1 MQTKQDWLGLTANM
15 QDGVDP
21 LPVYQDDNGVQ
32 TFASDGPYLMA
43 DGKSLQAPTPAIDA
57 GGQVWVNAA
66 GDPIDAVPVT
76 VVPGGTPPTPPVPG
90 PLDYVENG
98 TGLGSITV
106 EYDLARPVAMMGV
119 VFRHNGPITSM
130 TATHGG
136 EPLELVSMALD
147 DVDNI
152 GAAVFIGNGLK
163 IEPAN
168 LVITPVGGGTIGPA
182 LVRIDDSFQI
192 DDVAVGMFGNRN
204 GASYVGAN
212 TQPVPVVFEP
222 VTGQGWGVYA
232 LASSGAEKPSYAI
245 GWNGAGASEVLF
257 GAAASSGTLQ
267 PVPPFTTGIGWS
279 QNGEWWEHEGASS
292 YLYAEDLPDLMP
304 NPFWYEIEVD
314 VPDGARLYVNTINS
328 SGGGYLNQTFVGP
341 VSGVFRVYR
350 HQTYSARGFRMQ
362 GLNGARFRNFQYCDN
377 GETVYGAFGRTVNKV
392 PNGSS
397 LQFQIG
403 TMGRYAGVIA
413 EVHEAAPV
421 TVPWDQS
428 TAWDD
433 GALWR

>member
-1 MQTKQDWLGLTANM
+1 MNKQDWLGVTSLIS
-15 QDGVDP
+15 DGVDP
-21 LPVYQDDNGVQ
+21 VPVYQDDNGVQ
-32 TFASDGPYLMA
+32 TFVADDAYLLLDGV
-43 DGKSLQAPTPAIDA
+43 SREAPLSVIDA
-57 GGQVWVNAA
+57 GGPTWT
-66 GDPIDAVPVT
+66 DAQGNQAQSLPVT
-76 VVPGGTPPTPPVPG
+76 IIPGGNPPEPPVPG
-90 PLDYVENG
+90 PLDYVEEG
-98 TGLGSITV
+98 TGLDNITV
-106 EYDLARPVAMMGV
+106 QYDLARPVAMMGIA
-119 VFRHNGPITSM
+119 FRHAGAITGM

-136 EPLELVSMALD
+136 EPLTLVSMSLD
-147 DVDNI
+147 TVDNI

-163 IEPAN
+163 IEPAD
-168 LVITPVGGGTIGPA
+168 LVITPVGGTVGPA
-182 LVRIDDSFQI
+182 LVRIDDSFLI
-192 DDVAVGMFGNRN
+192 DEVEVGIVGDRN

-257 GAAASSGTLQ
+257 GSAASSGTLQ
-267 PVPPFTTGIGWS
+267 PAPAFTTGIGWT
-279 QNGEWWEHEGASS
+279 QNGEWWKHEGASS

-304 NPFWYEIEVD
+304 NPFWYEVEVD
-314 VPDGARLYVNTINS
+314 VAEGGRLYVQVVNS
-328 SGGGYLNQTFVGP
+328 SGGGYLNQTFIGP

-362 GLNGARFRNFQYCDN
+362 GLYGARFRNMQYCDN

-403 TMGRYAGVIA
+403 TLSRYAGVIA
-413 EVHEAAPV
+413 EVNEA
-421 TVPWDQS
+421 
-428 TAWDD
+428 
-433 GALWR
+433 